1 MLLVALIFTHHST
14 QCVSSPMS
22 FAIVPSICHAG
33 TPLVSAVITFVRQV
47 QLRCKKLLLRF
58 PMPSAMCRLPLM
70 QNWMSIHSQANY
82 LFSSIVTI
90 ICLRRSP
97 SFELLVVCGHILC
110 VNVSMH
116 RTPVQ

>member
-1 MLLVALIFTHHST
+1 MLLVALIFTHHGT
-14 QCVSSPMS
+14 QCASSPMS

-33 TPLVSAVITFVRQV
+33 TPLVSAGTTFVRQA
-47 QLRCKKLLLRF
+47 QPQCKKSLLRF
-58 PMPSAMCRLPLM
+58 LMPSAMSEPPLTRD
-70 QNWMSIHSQANY
+70 WMSIHSQANY

-90 ICLRRSP
+90 TCLRRSP